1 MKISVKKV
9 SREQLELVRK
19 FEFLRDTFRLRFYE
33 RFVMYLML
41 SWLRHFQL
49 GEVKLAVANSYYSDM
64 KKWSK
69 KRGKH

>member
-1 MKISVKKV
+1 MKLSIKKV

-19 FEFLRDTFRLRFYE
+19 FEYLRDTFRLRIYE

-49 GEVKLAVANSYYSDM
+49 GDVKLAVASSYYSDM

-69 KRGKH
+69 KRGRR